1 MNQTGKRKARI
12 LVVDDDP
19 GLLRL
24 LTIRLRAESYDV
36 EAVES
41 AAQALAASSRFRPDL
56 VITDLRM
63 DQMDGIGL
71 LKELQNRWPGLK
83 VIILTAHGTIPDAV
97 QATQMGA
104 FGFLTK
110 PVDKQ
115 ELLDQVQKALR
126 ISGFGASDEDWR
138 AEIVTRSAAMEE
150 KLAQA
155 HMVAGTDARVLITG
169 ESGTGKELLARA
181 IHRGSPRR
189 NKPFVAINCSAMAE
203 ELLESELFGHE
214 KGSFTGATRAHR
226 GLFMAADGGTLMLD
240 EIGDM
245 PMRLQVKLL
254 RVLQENV
261 IRPVGSTD
269 AIATNVRVIS
279 ATHRDLQQLMASGQ
293 FREDLYYRLNVVHIE
308 MPSLNRRREDIPLL
322 VAHFLAQIAKESGV
336 RKIYAPEAVELLATA
351 DWPGNIRQLQNV
363 VRQNVALSQTPII
376 PVELVQQSLG
386 GTPGRLPSFDE
397 ARDEFTRSYLSQIL
411 QITGGNVSQAARL
424 ARRNRT
430 DFYKLLARHQLTP
443 EGVQAALGGA
453 AARVPRSAARYRA
466 ALSAASGTFLPNWV
480 ASMLSCPAGRRVSAG
495 SRRLRGARQ
504 VAARHGERL
513 AHRLRLGALARHAQ
527 VQVLRIVPGV
537 IQPQVRRGH
546 HHPLGHD
553 DRALDAVLQL
563 PHVARPA
570 VGLDGTDRIRGE
582 PARGLAEALGDL
594 LQQELREQQTVA
606 LAVLERRDAHRHFT
620 DAIEEVIAEGAA

>member
-1 MNQTGKRKARI
+1 MHAAMQLATPHSTKRKARI

-24 LTIRLRAESYDV
+24 LTIRLRAENYEV

-41 AAQALAASSRFRPDL
+41 AALALAATSRFRPEL

-71 LKELQNRWPGLK
+71 LKELQSRYPGLK

-97 QATQMGA
+97 HATQLGA

-126 ISGFGASDEDWR
+126 ISGFVDSEEDWR
-138 AEIVTRSAAMEE
+138 SEIITRSSAVEE
-150 KLAQA
+150 KLSQA

-181 IHRGSPRR
+181 IHKASPRR

-203 ELLESELFGHE
+203 NLLESELFGHI
-214 KGSFTGATRAHR
+214 KGSFTGAVRDHA
-226 GLFMAADGGTLMLD
+226 GLFQAADGGTLLLD

-254 RVLQENV
+254 RVLQENN
-261 IRPVGSTD
+261 IRPIGATD
-269 AIATNVRVIS
+269 AISVNVRVIS
-279 ATHRDLQQLMASGQ
+279 STHRDLQQLMMSGQ
-293 FREDLYYRLNVVHIE
+293 FREDLYYRLNVVHID
-308 MPSLNRRREDIPLL
+308 MPPLNRRREDIPLL
-322 VAHFLAQIAKESGV
+322 VSHFLAQISNESGV

-351 DWPGNIRQLQNV
+351 DWPGNIRQLANV
-363 VRQNVALSQTPII
+363 VRQNVALSQTPIV

-386 GTPGRLPSFDE
+386 GTQSKLPSFDE

-424 ARRNRT
+424 AKRNRT
-430 DFYKLLARHQLTP
+430 DFYKLLSRHQLTP
-443 EGVQAALGGA
+443 ED
-453 AARVPRSAARYRA
+453 
-466 ALSAASGTFLPNWV
+466 FK
-480 ASMLSCPAGRRVSAG
+480 GR
-495 SRRLRGARQ
+495 
-504 VAARHGERL
+504 
-513 AHRLRLGALARHAQ
+513 
-527 VQVLRIVPGV
+527 
-537 IQPQVRRGH
+537 
-546 HHPLGHD
+546 
-553 DRALDAVLQL
+553 
-563 PHVARPA
+563 
-570 VGLDGTDRIRGE
+570 
-582 PARGLAEALGDL
+582 
-594 LQQELREQQTVA
+594 
-606 LAVLERRDAHRHFT
+606 
-620 DAIEEVIAEGAA
+620 

>member
-1 MNQTGKRKARI
+1 MHAAMQLAPPHSTKRKARI

-24 LTIRLRAESYDV
+24 LTIRLRAENYEV

-41 AAQALAASSRFRPDL
+41 AALALAATSRFRPEL

-71 LKELQNRWPGLK
+71 LKELQSRYPGLK

-97 QATQMGA
+97 HATQLGA

-126 ISGFGASDEDWR
+126 ISGFADNDEDWR
-138 AEIVTRSAAMEE
+138 AEIITRSSLVEE
-150 KLAQA
+150 KLSQA

-181 IHRGSPRR
+181 IHNASPRR
-189 NKPFVAINCSAMAE
+189 AKPFVAINCSAMAE
-203 ELLESELFGHE
+203 NLLESELFGHI
-214 KGSFTGATRAHR
+214 KGSFTGAVRDHA
-226 GLFMAADGGTLMLD
+226 GLFQAADGGTLLLD

-254 RVLQENV
+254 RVLQENN
-261 IRPVGSTD
+261 IRPIGATD
-269 AIATNVRVIS
+269 PIAVNVRVIS
-279 ATHRDLQQLMASGQ
+279 ATHRDLQQLMMSGQ

-308 MPSLNRRREDIPLL
+308 MPPLNRRREDIPLL
-322 VAHFLAQIAKESGV
+322 VSHFLAQISNESGV

-351 DWPGNIRQLQNV
+351 DWPGNIRQLANV

-386 GTPGRLPSFDE
+386 GTQSKLPSFDE

-424 ARRNRT
+424 AKRNRT
-430 DFYKLLARHQLTP
+430 DFYKLLSRHQLTP
-443 EGVQAALGGA
+443 ED
-453 AARVPRSAARYRA
+453 
-466 ALSAASGTFLPNWV
+466 FK
-480 ASMLSCPAGRRVSAG
+480 GR
-495 SRRLRGARQ
+495 
-504 VAARHGERL
+504 
-513 AHRLRLGALARHAQ
+513 
-527 VQVLRIVPGV
+527 
-537 IQPQVRRGH
+537 
-546 HHPLGHD
+546 
-553 DRALDAVLQL
+553 
-563 PHVARPA
+563 
-570 VGLDGTDRIRGE
+570 
-582 PARGLAEALGDL
+582 
-594 LQQELREQQTVA
+594 
-606 LAVLERRDAHRHFT
+606 
-620 DAIEEVIAEGAA
+620 

>member
-1 MNQTGKRKARI
+1 MQLATPHSTKRKARI

-24 LTIRLRAESYDV
+24 LTIRLRAENYEV

-41 AAQALAASSRFRPDL
+41 AALALAATSRFRPEL

-71 LKELQNRWPGLK
+71 LKELQSRYPGLK

-97 QATQMGA
+97 HATQLGA

-126 ISGFGASDEDWR
+126 ISGFADNDEDWR
-138 AEIVTRSAAMEE
+138 AEIITRSSLVEE

-181 IHRGSPRR
+181 IHNASPRR
-189 NKPFVAINCSAMAE
+189 AKPFVAINCSAMAE
-203 ELLESELFGHE
+203 NLLESELFGHI
-214 KGSFTGATRAHR
+214 KGSFTGAVRDHQ
-226 GLFMAADGGTLMLD
+226 GLFQATDGGTLLLD

-254 RVLQENV
+254 RVLQENN
-261 IRPVGSTD
+261 IRPIGATD
-269 AIATNVRVIS
+269 AIPVNVRVIS
-279 ATHRDLQQLMASGQ
+279 ATHRDLQQLMMSGQ

-308 MPSLNRRREDIPLL
+308 MPPLNRRREDIPLL
-322 VAHFLAQIAKESGV
+322 VSHFLAQISNESGV

-351 DWPGNIRQLQNV
+351 DWPGNIRQLSNV

-386 GTPGRLPSFDE
+386 GTQSKLPSFDE

-424 ARRNRT
+424 AKRNRT
-430 DFYKLLARHQLTP
+430 DFYKLLSRHQLTP
-443 EGVQAALGGA
+443 ED
-453 AARVPRSAARYRA
+453 
-466 ALSAASGTFLPNWV
+466 FK
-480 ASMLSCPAGRRVSAG
+480 GR
-495 SRRLRGARQ
+495 
-504 VAARHGERL
+504 
-513 AHRLRLGALARHAQ
+513 
-527 VQVLRIVPGV
+527 
-537 IQPQVRRGH
+537 
-546 HHPLGHD
+546 
-553 DRALDAVLQL
+553 
-563 PHVARPA
+563 
-570 VGLDGTDRIRGE
+570 
-582 PARGLAEALGDL
+582 
-594 LQQELREQQTVA
+594 
-606 LAVLERRDAHRHFT
+606 
-620 DAIEEVIAEGAA
+620 

>member
-41 AAQALAASSRFRPDL
+41 AAQALAAASRFRPDL

-138 AEIVTRSAAMEE
+138 AEIVTRSAVMEE

-155 HMVAGTDARVLITG
+155 HMVAGTDARVLVTG
-169 ESGTGKELLARA
+169 DSGTGKELLARA
-181 IHRGSPRR
+181 IHRASPRR

-203 ELLESELFGHE
+203 NLLEIELFGHE
-214 KGSFTGATRAHR
+214 KSPGGVLNRAHQ
-226 GLFMAADGGTLMLD
+226 GLFVAADGGTLMLD

-245 PMRLQVKLL
+245 PMRLQVRLL
-254 RVLQENV
+254 RVLQDNA
-261 IRPVGSTD
+261 IRPMGGGE
-269 AIATNVRVIS
+269 AIAVNVRVIS
-279 ATHRDLQQLMASGQ
+279 ATHRDLQQLMTSGQ

-308 MPSLNRRREDIPLL
+308 IPPLSRRREDIPLL
-322 VAHFLAQIAKESGV
+322 VAHFLAQIARESGV

-386 GTPGRLPSFDE
+386 GSPGRLPSFDE

-411 QITGGNVSQAARL
+411 QITAGNVSQAARL

-443 EGVQAALGGA
+443 EEFKQ
-453 AARVPRSAARYRA
+453 R
-466 ALSAASGTFLPNWV
+466 
-480 ASMLSCPAGRRVSAG
+480 
-495 SRRLRGARQ
+495 
-504 VAARHGERL
+504 
-513 AHRLRLGALARHAQ
+513 
-527 VQVLRIVPGV
+527 
-537 IQPQVRRGH
+537 
-546 HHPLGHD
+546 
-553 DRALDAVLQL
+553 
-563 PHVARPA
+563 
-570 VGLDGTDRIRGE
+570 
-582 PARGLAEALGDL
+582 
-594 LQQELREQQTVA
+594 
-606 LAVLERRDAHRHFT
+606 
-620 DAIEEVIAEGAA
+620 

>member
-1 MNQTGKRKARI
+1 MTIPATLLQPELLRTKHLNQTGKRKARI

-41 AAQALAASSRFRPDL
+41 GAQALAAASRFRPDL

-138 AEIVTRSAAMEE
+138 AEIVTRSSVMEE

-181 IHRGSPRR
+181 IHHASPRK

-203 ELLESELFGHE
+203 NLLESELFGHE

-269 AIATNVRVIS
+269 AIPVNVRVIS
-279 ATHRDLQQLMASGQ
+279 ATHRDLQGLMTAGE

-308 MPSLNRRREDIPLL
+308 MPSLTRRREDIPLL

-386 GTPGRLPSFDE
+386 GGPGRLPSFDE

-411 QITGGNVSQAARL
+411 QITAGNVSQAARL
-424 ARRNRT
+424 AKRNRT

-443 EGVQAALGGA
+443 EEFKQ
-453 AARVPRSAARYRA
+453 R
-466 ALSAASGTFLPNWV
+466 
-480 ASMLSCPAGRRVSAG
+480 
-495 SRRLRGARQ
+495 
-504 VAARHGERL
+504 
-513 AHRLRLGALARHAQ
+513 
-527 VQVLRIVPGV
+527 
-537 IQPQVRRGH
+537 
-546 HHPLGHD
+546 
-553 DRALDAVLQL
+553 
-563 PHVARPA
+563 
-570 VGLDGTDRIRGE
+570 
-582 PARGLAEALGDL
+582 
-594 LQQELREQQTVA
+594 
-606 LAVLERRDAHRHFT
+606 
-620 DAIEEVIAEGAA
+620 